1 MKTPVTESEGAA
13 ARILGQKIPSS
24 TRTGRPS
31 ARHNQR
37 RTTADEPDRMAENRV
52 SRAGGSGKRGKEH
65 EIRGWR
71 PSDGNTNGLRLTS
84 VNRARTPGENSNC
97 DEAIHE
103 HID

>member
-1 MKTPVTESEGAA
+1 M
-13 ARILGQKIPSS
+13 ARRYLREPERVGP
-24 TRTGRPS
+24 

-37 RTTADEPDRMAENRV
+37 RINADEPDRTAENRV
-52 SRAGGSGKRGKEH
+52 SRAGGFGKLRKEQ

-71 PSDGNTNGLRLTS
+71 PSDENTNGLRLTS
-84 VNRARTPGENSNC
+84 VNRARTPGENSNY